1 MVDLDKLD
9 LGTVD
14 PEGSI
19 KAVLDFP
26 RQFEEAMREAF
37 DFDLPKVGHFDSI
50 LITGM
55 GGSAVGGDIL
65 KVLLKEK
72 SEVFVEVNRGYSIPV
87 WVGKN
92 TLLMG
97 VSYSGNTEETL
108 SSCEEALRRGVKA
121 IFVSS
126 GGKLGKMAEE
136 RGIPIFKVPSGLQPR
151 AALGY
156 LSAPLLV
163 FMNRLGVANFDEEFK
178 ETISVLQGM
187 SEEFSPEV
195 PLSANGA
202 KELASWLYGSVPLIY
217 GDGGISGVAAYRWK
231 TQINENSKQPAYYH
245 FLPELDHNEIVG
257 WTSRSFKDVFKVVA
271 LRHVRENRRVSL
283 RFGITRKLILG
294 SVGGWREIEGKGKGE
309 MALLYSLIYFGD
321 LVSLYLAYLNGVD
334 PTPVDVITE
343 LKNEMAKHN

>member
-1 MVDLDKLD
+1 MVNLDRLD
-9 LGTVD
+9 LKTVD
-14 PEGSI
+14 PQGSI
-19 KAVLDFP
+19 KAVLKFP
-26 RQFEEAMREAF
+26 RQFTEALKEAF
-37 DFDLPKVGHFDSI
+37 DFELPRVGDFDSI

-65 KVLLKEK
+65 KVLLRGRT
-72 SEVFVEVNRGYSIPV
+72 EVFVDVNRGYDIPA

-92 TLLMG
+92 TLLIG

-108 SSCEEALRRGVKA
+108 SSCEKALRKGAKA

-126 GGKLGKMAEE
+126 GGKLAEMAEAK
-136 RGIPIFKVPSGLQPR
+136 GVPIFKVPSGLQPR
-151 AALGY
+151 AALAY
-156 LSAPLLV
+156 LSVPLLV
-163 FMNRLGVANFDEEFK
+163 FMSRLGVADFDKEFEE
-178 ETISVLQGM
+178 TVSVLQGM
-187 SEEFSPEV
+187 SEELSPEV

-217 GDGGISGVAAYRWK
+217 GDDGIGGVAAYRWK
-231 TQINENSKQPAYYH
+231 TQINENSKQPAYCH

-257 WTSRSFKDVFKVVA
+257 WMSKDFKRVFKVIA
-271 LRHVRENRRVSL
+271 LRHGKENERVSL
-283 RFGITRKLILG
+283 RFGITRKLVLE

-309 MALLYSLIYFGD
+309 MSLLYSLIYFGD

-343 LKNEMAKHN
+343 LKSEMAKHK